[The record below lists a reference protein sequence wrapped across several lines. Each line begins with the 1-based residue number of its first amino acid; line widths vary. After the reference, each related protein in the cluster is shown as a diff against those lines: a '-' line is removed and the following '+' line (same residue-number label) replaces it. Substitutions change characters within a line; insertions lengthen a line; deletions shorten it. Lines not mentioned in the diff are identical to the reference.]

1 MRRLEQKVRVN
12 WKCFSLTKV
21 NLADSEDA
29 FWSKP
34 DKDTPRGLWPFR
46 AVLAAAKQ
54 GKSVS
59 DTMIYR
65 LLDAKHKERL
75 DIDDP
80 EVLRT
85 IGQDICEDSQRFVND
100 FGDCSNLNTLAEQ
113 HMAGSSLGVFGTPTV
128 VFNGKHA
135 IFVKM
140 LIPVLEDDWS
150 LFEDLKSM
158 AHRSYLAEVK
168 KPQPPWPAV

>member
-1 MRRLEQKVRVN
+1 MRRLEQKVCVN
-12 WKCFSLTKV
+12 WKCFSLTRV
-21 NLADSEDA
+21 NQVDSEDN
-29 FWSKP
+29 FWTKP
-34 DKDTPRGLWPFR
+34 DIETPRGLWPFR
-46 AVLAAAKQ
+46 AVLAAAQQ
-54 GKSVS
+54 GKSTS

-85 IGQDICEDSQRFVND
+85 IGQYICEDSQRFIND
-100 FGDCSNLNTLAEQ
+100 FGDRSNLNTVAEQ
-113 HMAGSSLGVFGTPTV
+113 HMSGSSLGIFGTPTL
-128 VFNGKHA
+128 VFKEKHT

-140 LIPVLEDDWS
+140 LIPAPKDDWS

-168 KPQPPWPAV
+168 KPQPPWPAI